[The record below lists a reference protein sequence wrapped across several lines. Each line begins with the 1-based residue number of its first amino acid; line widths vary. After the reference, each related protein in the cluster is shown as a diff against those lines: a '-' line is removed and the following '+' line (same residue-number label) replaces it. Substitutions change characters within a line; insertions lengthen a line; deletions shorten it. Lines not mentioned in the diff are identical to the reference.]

1 MEQKVVSMAQDSAAK
16 GGGSEIER
24 KLKDLADRIE
34 ALNKTVGALGN
45 RLEPILRSAP
55 AAPSKGNAP
64 LDPSLS
70 RVSKSVVEAT
80 NKLADIEG
88 IVQSLIERSDV

>member
-1 MEQKVVSMAQDSAAK
+1 MEQKVVSTAPDSAAK
-16 GGGSEIER
+16 GGSEIER

-45 RLEPILRSAP
+45 RLEPILRSGP
-55 AAPSKGNAP
+55 AAPAKNAAP

-80 NKLADIEG
+80 NKLGDIEAV
-88 IVQSLIERSDV
+88 VQSLIERSDV